1 MWVKNRMK
9 LQKQKKAWLVFL
21 LTTVGLGACGIS
33 PVNETS
39 LSGSEDFAEA
49 MAQSADATLIVDCLL
64 PGKIKKMGSAM
75 TYLTPRRPVKTS
87 SQTCEIRGG
96 EYVAYDRANYKT
108 ALRVWQPMAEQGDQV
123 AQTYVGAIY
132 EKGLGVSPD
141 YAKAAGWYK
150 KAAEQGY
157 SRAQYAL
164 GYLYEMG
171 QGVEKNP
178 QEAFR
183 WYRLAAGL
191 TQEDIRLAHVELSD
205 QERQK
210 LEQATAAEKALLKKV
225 EQQLAEKKQALGQV
239 GQQISSAKTD
249 LKDHQMR
256 LSDLAEKERI
266 ALARHERETAPLLLA
281 WKEKASQ
288 LETEVQDRKQVL
300 SVALAELLQKQS
312 LLQEKETQLATAVSH
327 FKKKKDRLQKEKQ
340 QLVERK
346 EQVVTTTGSSSTVNR
361 VDINNKIR
369 EKEQQLSAIDS
380 ELIRQNRLAQQKNQE
395 LKILLSAVSDKKRQ
409 QQNELNS
416 LSKKSVEIKAQ
427 QEQLAKKRSVIEQQ
441 WAAERTQHVVK
452 LKRQSAL
459 IATLEKHQKNNNEKL
474 AYLNRA
480 QNKQQL
486 ALLAPKIELIDPD
499 MPIMRS
505 VNTVTPVFRIRGETK
520 KKMIIGKVIS
530 DNDLLM
536 VAMNEQPV
544 ELNHQGVFKTT
555 LDISQE
561 GTLVDI
567 VAVDVGGNR
576 SELKFVLSP
585 ESKTDKQATR
595 SSGDSMPDASP
606 LNKAISQIEFGD
618 YYALLIGNNDYK
630 YMPQLITPIKDVE
643 AISDILQSKYG
654 FKETMILKNATRYD
668 ILTAMN
674 KLRKKLTDKDNLVIY
689 YAGHG
694 ELDRVNMTG
703 QWLPIDAEVENTA
716 NWISNSSLTEL
727 INAISAKHVLVV
739 ADSCYSGILT
749 RSALSQITANKSDQ
763 ARLIWLKK
771 MAKKRARLVLSSGG
785 VAPVLDEGGGDH
797 SLFARAFLD
806 ALENNNKVLDGQQL
820 FRTVS
825 AAVAIA
831 ADRYKVDQVPEY
843 APIRHAGHESG
854 DFFLVPD
861 INRI

>member
-1 MWVKNRMK
+1 MK

-39 LSGSEDFAEA
+39 LSGNEDFAEA

-87 SQTCEIRGG
+87 SQNCEIRGG

-178 QEAFR
+178 QKAFR

-191 TQEDIRLAHVELSD
+191 TQEDIRLAHVELSE

-210 LEQATAAEKALLKKV
+210 LEQAIAAEEALLKKV
-225 EQQLAEKKQALGQV
+225 EQQLVERKQALGQV
-239 GQQISSAKTD
+239 DQQIGSAKTD
-249 LKDHQMR
+249 LKNHQMR
-256 LSDLAEKERI
+256 LSDLAEKEQV

-281 WKEKASQ
+281 WKEKANQ
-288 LETEVQDRKQVL
+288 LEVEVQGRKQVL
-300 SVALAELLQKQS
+300 SVALAELLQKQH

-327 FKKKKDRLQKEKQ
+327 FEKKKDRLQKEKQ
-340 QLVERK
+340 QLVEKK
-346 EQVVTTTGSSSTVNR
+346 EQVVTATRPSATVNR
-361 VDINNKIR
+361 VEINNKIK
-369 EKEQQLSAIDS
+369 EKEQQLSAIDL
-380 ELIRQNRLAQQKNQE
+380 ELIRQNRLAQQKGQE
-395 LKILLSAVSDKKRQ
+395 LKILLSAVADKKQEQ
-409 QQNELNS
+409 QDELNKLAKRS
-416 LSKKSVEIKAQ
+416 EEIKVQ
-427 QEQLAKKRSVIEQQ
+427 QEQLATKRSVIEQQ
-441 WAAERTQHVVK
+441 WAAERTQHVAK
-452 LKRQSAL
+452 LKKQSAV
-459 IATLEKHQKNNNEKL
+459 IATLEKQQKNNNEKL

-520 KKMIIGKVIS
+520 EKMIIGKVIS

-536 VAMNEQPV
+536 VAMNEQTV

-555 LDISQE
+555 LNIPKK

-567 VAVDVGGNR
+567 VAVDVDGNR

-585 ESKTDKQATR
+585 EPDTEYETTR
-595 SSGDSMPDASP
+595 SVNPMQDAPP
-606 LNKAISQIEFGD
+606 LDNAISQIEFGD

-630 YMPQLITPIKDVE
+630 QMPQLITPIKDVE

-654 FKETMILKNATRYD
+654 FKETIILKNATRYD

-674 KLRKKLTDKDNLVIY
+674 KLRKRLTDKDNLVIY

-703 QWLPIDAEVENTA
+703 QWLPVDAEVENTA

-749 RSALSQITANKSDQ
+749 RSALTQVSANKSDL
-763 ARLIWLKK
+763 ARLTWLKK

-785 VAPVLDEGGGDH
+785 VAPVLDEGGGEH

-843 APIRHAGHESG
+843 APMRHAGHESG
-854 DFFLVPD
+854 DFFLVPT
-861 INRI
+861 NRI